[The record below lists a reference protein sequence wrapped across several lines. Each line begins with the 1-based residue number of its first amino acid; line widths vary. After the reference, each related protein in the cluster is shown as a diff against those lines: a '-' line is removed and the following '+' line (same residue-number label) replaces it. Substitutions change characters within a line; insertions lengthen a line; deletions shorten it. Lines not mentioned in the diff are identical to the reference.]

1 MEKKTIFLV
10 YSYFKGRV
18 RDFWQPMLIFESPK
32 QTRPCPKGSRPYFDI
47 SAVHIRTQPRKRLC
61 NPMLLTYREETMQPL
76 HLIAGLPAPLVSLQH
91 WKADPIFTLLTLSQ
105 HSPNPVLAPLA
116 LQYFLWISYHVSR
129 LLLFDRKCPKK
140 WTSLDIPP

>member
-18 RDFWQPMLIFESPK
+18 RDFWQPMLIFEITKTNTPLPQKGLVPILISP
-32 QTRPCPKGSRPYFDI
+32 PYTYTY
-47 SAVHIRTQPRKRLC
+47 TQPRQRLC
-61 NPMLLTYREETMQPL
+61 KSNVT
-76 HLIAGLPAPLVSLQH
+76 HLSRRNNATSASDRRPSRSFSSLQH

-116 LQYFLWISYHVSR
+116 LHISYGSLITYHVCTIR
-129 LLLFDRKCPKK
+129 P
-140 WTSLDIPP
+140 